1 MIRNFNEVLEQ
12 VKGLEEQVN
21 MAVAAAEDKETIKA
35 CLKAEADGLA
45 SPIFIGDREKIVG
58 HLKELNVDPENY
70 EIIHTQS
77 VEESAEKAVSLAR
90 DGKIGS
96 IMKGML
102 DTKVLLKAVVN
113 KERGIGTGRLMTHL
127 AFNEVPSYHKLIVT
141 TDGGMVTYPDLEA
154 KVKILEN
161 AVEILNA
168 LGYDKPKV
176 ACISAVEKVNENM
189 PETVDAFK
197 MKEMNEKGQIKNC
210 IVEGP
215 ISFDLTYDKE
225 SCELKNYNSPVGGDA
240 DIILVPNF
248 VVGNILGKSLV
259 YAARGQMAGFIA
271 GAKVPIIL
279 TSRSSSENEKYLSI
293 ALTALVSHKMK

>member
-1 MIRNFNEVLEQ
+1 MIRNFDEVLEK
-12 VKGLEEQVN
+12 VKGLEDQVS
-21 MAVAAAEDKETIKA
+21 MAVAAAEDKHTLKA

-45 SPIFIGDREKIVG
+45 TPIFIGDKEKISQY
-58 HLKELNVDPENY
+58 LKELDVNPEDY
-70 EIIHTQS
+70 QIINTES
-77 VEESAEKAVSLAR
+77 VEESAEKAVELAK

-102 DTKVLLKAVVN
+102 DTGVLLKAVVN

-127 AFNEVPSYHKLIVT
+127 AFNDIPSYHKLLVT
-141 TDGGMVTYPDLEA
+141 TDGGMVTYPDLQG

-168 LGYDKPKV
+168 LGYEEPKV
-176 ACISAVEKVNENM
+176 ACISAVEKVNEKM

-197 MKEMNEKGQIKNC
+197 MKEMNEKGEIANC

-225 SCELKNYNSPVGGDA
+225 SCQLKNYDSPVGGDA
-240 DIILVPNF
+240 DIILVPDF

-259 YAARGQMAGFIA
+259 YAAQGQMAGFIA

-279 TSRSSSENEKYLSI
+279 TSRSSSEKEKYLSI
-293 ALTALVSHKMK
+293 ALTALVSNKMK